1 MSATS
6 WLEVDLAQLEQNVAA
21 FRAVLTRGVG
31 RGEGLRRQTG
41 VPHIA
46 AAVKADAYGLGLV
59 PVAQRLAASGVDMFA
74 VYSPQQAEDMITVA
88 TDKPILVLMR
98 MEGVNRR
105 DALYRQAVTGRL
117 HLSVHDREQIKA
129 LDHAGRM
136 LGIRVPLHLY
146 IDTGMSRGGL
156 SPGEFAGAMKDVSE
170 SRNVQ
175 LFGVFTHL
183 ASAESD
189 NGFTDEQLAEFDR
202 TVQPLLD
209 AMPAT
214 ARIHVANSYG
224 TMQASKY
231 HRDLVRLGL
240 GLWGY
245 GPESVVGDEPL
256 LAPGAI
262 KPIVRWVSQIVHVR
276 EVPAGTPV
284 GYGSTHR
291 VSRPTRLGLIPVG
304 YGDGYPLGLS
314 NQASVDLPK
323 HKRGDQPASAK
334 VLGRINMDQI
344 VIDLTDVPEA
354 GVGSEA
360 ELYSNRADSPCAL
373 PTLAKLA
380 NSHCYELLCRLS
392 PRIERRYS
400 QR

>member
-6 WLEVDLAQLEQNVAA
+6 WLEIDLAQLEQNLAA
-21 FRAVLTRGVG
+21 FRALVNSQVAGNTV
-31 RGEGLRRQTG
+31 LRRQTG
-41 VPHIA
+41 PARIA

-59 PVAQRLAASGVDMFA
+59 PVAQRLVAGGIDMFA

-98 MEGVNRR
+98 MEGVTRR
-105 DALYRQAVTGRL
+105 DPLYRQAVTGRL
-117 HLSVHDREQIKA
+117 HLAVHDREQIKA
-129 LDHAGRM
+129 LEYAGRM

-156 SPGEFAGAMKDVSE
+156 SPGDFAGVMKDISE

-175 LFGVFTHL
+175 LAGVFTHL
-183 ASAESD
+183 ASAESEE
-189 NGFTDEQLAEFDR
+189 GFADEQLATFDQ

-209 AMPAT
+209 TMSPDVL
-214 ARIHVANSYG
+214 IHVANSYA
-224 TMQASKY
+224 TMRSASY

-245 GPESVVGDEPL
+245 GPEAIVTGKCL
-256 LAPGAI
+256 LSASAI
-262 KPIVRWVSQIVHVR
+262 KPIVRWMSRVIHVR
-276 EVPAGTPV
+276 TVPAGSPV

-291 VSRPTRLGLIPVG
+291 VTRQSRLGLVPVG

-314 NQASVDLPK
+314 NAASVDLP
-323 HKRGDQPASAK
+323 HHQQGNQHAAAK
-334 VLGRINMDQI
+334 VLGRVNMDQI

-354 GVGSEA
+354 GVTSEV

-373 PTLAKLA
+373 PKLAKMA

-392 PRIERRYS
+392 PRIERRYL